1 MSHPYN
7 FATYILRRV
16 TIVYPFIGNYS
27 RPIRYCI
34 KPGIFSGP
42 GAWRFFF
49 FPHHGN
55 PAAAP
60 PGAAPAVLRDGC
72 EGAGQG
78 LRRFA
83 SQRRCSRSGGAL
95 PGGCGSDPGFL
106 ADPGPDHFAGDRLV
120 AVLVADQ
127 HRHADLALVLLPDLL
142 DLSGLQR
149 RDGGQVAG
157 RA

>member
-27 RPIRYCI
+27 RSIRYCI
-34 KPGIFSGP
+34 KSGIFSGP

-55 PAAAP
+55 R
-60 PGAAPAVLRDGC
+60 LWRRL
-72 EGAGQG
+72 G
-78 LRRFA
+78 LRPRFFVTDAKALCKACGGSLRSADVVALEVRYLGAVVA
-83 SQRRCSRSGGAL
+83 SR
-95 PGGCGSDPGFL
+95 GFL
-106 ADPGPDHFAGDRLV
+106 PTQAQTISQAIGWLPFSSLTNTATRTSPLSCCRICSICPASSV
-120 AVLVADQ
+120 AMAV
-127 HRHADLALVLLPDLL
+127 RSP
-142 DLSGLQR
+142 
-149 RDGGQVAG
+149 G